1 MIKYE
6 KMNLSHVKDV
16 AEIEMICFPNRF
28 GEKTFL
34 REMENKIAYYIVA
47 ISDGKICGY
56 GGLWNIC
63 GEADI
68 TDIAV
73 HPDFRRNGIGE
84 GILGELISYC
94 KDNDCTKLNL
104 EVRES
109 NFPAQRL
116 YEKCG
121 FIRDGERKNYYEN
134 RETAILMSLTF

>member
-6 KMNLSHVKDV
+6 KMNLSHVKDI
-16 AEIEMICFPNRF
+16 AEIEMLCFPNRF

-34 REMENKIAYYIVA
+34 RELENKIAYYIVA

-73 HPDFRRNGIGE
+73 HPDFRKRGIGE
-84 GILGELISYC
+84 GILGKLISYC
-94 KDNDCTKLNL
+94 RENDCTKLNL

-109 NFPAQRL
+109 NLPAQKL

-121 FIRDGERKNYYEN
+121 FTRDGERKNYYEN
-134 RETAILMSLTF
+134 RETAILMSLNF

>member
-1 MIKYE
+1 MIEYR
-6 KMNLSHVKDV
+6 KMDIFHVKNV
-16 AEIEMICFPNRF
+16 AEIEMICFSNRF

-34 REMENKIAYYIVA
+34 RELENKIAYYIVA

-94 KDNDCTKLNL
+94 KANFCTKLNL

-109 NFPAQRL
+109 NIPAQKL

-134 RETAILMSLTF
+134 RETAILMSLTI